1 MLARSYASLGEK
13 EKAAEAIRDAR
24 AALAGDEARLQVF
37 NEALR
42 RFKIDDL
49 AKQASTLPGSP
60 TDEPRPPV
68 QGGNQTDEMIR
79 GMVARL
85 AERMKKDGADLDG
98 WQQLMRSY
106 LVLGQRDK
114 ALSAAADARRNIG
127 GDNDKRQRLDDFI
140 KSLGLDG

>member
-13 EKAAEAIRDAR
+13 EKAAAAIRDAR
-24 AALAGDEARLQVF
+24 AALAGDEAMLQVF
-37 NEALR
+37 NEALQ
-42 RFKIDDL
+42 RFKIDDF
-49 AKQASTLPGSP
+49 AKQASTLSGSP
-60 TDEPRPPV
+60 ADEPRPPV
-68 QGGNQTDEMIR
+68 QGGNQTDEMVR

-98 WQQLMRSY
+98 WLQLMRSY
-106 LVLGQRDK
+106 VVLGERDK

-127 GDNDKRQRLDDFI
+127 GDNDKRRRLDDFI